1 MRLRLADAAELL
13 ARARRTRFLRIGLA
27 AAAAALLAAAVVV
40 ALRHDPGEPPLAE
53 PGRTTVLVL
62 DVSSSI
68 DPAQYGRIASTL
80 DRAVAEG
87 GRVGA
92 VLFSDVAYEL
102 LPPGTPVAELA
113 GLRRF
118 FVPLPAAAG
127 GAEAVE
133 IGATRFPKP
142 PWGEVFSS
150 GTRISTGL
158 RLAAGML
165 AREGVSNGKVV
176 LISDLDD
183 EYEDLPV
190 LGRVLADYA
199 EAQLPLRIVGLASRA
214 EDEQIFRRLVG
225 RASVERAETTAAEP
239 DEPSAGRP
247 EPFPVALAGLGIA
260 LVLALALNEQLL
272 ARLPLRAGE
281 GGG

>member
-13 ARARRTRFLRIGLA
+13 ARARHTRFLRIGLA
-27 AAAAALLAAAVVV
+27 AAAAALLAAAVLV

-87 GRVGA
+87 GRVGV
-92 VLFSDVAYEL
+92 VLFSDLAYEL

-118 FVPLPAAAG
+118 FAPLPAAAG

-158 RLAAGML
+158 QLAAGML

-199 EAQLPLRIVGLASRA
+199 EARLPLRVVGLGSRD
-214 EDEQIFRRLVG
+214 EDERIFRRLVG
-225 RASVERAETTAAEP
+225 RSSVERAETIARGTPADGVGP
-239 DEPSAGRP
+239 R
-247 EPFPVALAGLGIA
+247 EPFPVALAGLGIV
-260 LVLALALNEQLL
+260 LVLGLALNEHLL